1 MSASGRIAASAGSNL
16 LGQHAQERNQDNTC
30 YVGNLDPQ
38 VTEELIWEL
47 FTQAGPVVNV
57 FLPKDRVTS
66 AHQGF
71 GFVEFKSLEDAEYA
85 IRILSMV
92 KLFGK
97 PIRVNKSV
105 ADKSVLEVGANLFIG
120 NLAEEVDEKLL
131 HDTFGAFGVII
142 DAPKVM
148 RDPASGNSR
157 GFGFIS
163 YDCFEASDAAIEAM
177 NGQFLCNRPIS
188 VTYAFKKESKGER
201 HGTPAERLLAAQQ
214 RAKATQNR
222 PNLFF
227 ASGPNQPH
235 QGSGPAMTAPPSAY
249 SSYPSYPQGP
259 IMGQSGFA
267 AGGYA
272 MQGGDWGGA
281 GQGGWG
287 LPPPPYPSSMPLPP
301 HGMPP
306 GDWGASSYPPPQGMP
321 MPPGFPMQPPSAYP
335 PGWS

>member
-1 MSASGRIAASAGSNL
+1 M
-16 LGQHAQERNQDNTC
+16 QDNTC

-38 VTEELIWEL
+38 VTEELVWEL

-85 IRILSMV
+85 IRIMNMV

-105 ADKSVLEVGANLFIG
+105 ADKSVLEVGANLFVG
-120 NLAEEVDEKLL
+120 NLSEEVDEKLL

-142 DAPKVM
+142 DGPKVM

-177 NGQFLCNRPIS
+177 NGQFLCNRAIS

-214 RAKATQNR
+214 RAKASQSR
-222 PNLFF
+222 PNLYF
-227 ASGPNQPH
+227 ASGPNQA
-235 QGSGPAMTAPPSAY
+235 QQGGSGPGLINPSTSGYPPYSMYPPSAA
-249 SSYPSYPQGP
+249 QGGMM
-259 IMGQSGFA
+259 MGGQQPMMGASGFA
-267 AGGYA
+267 AGGGEGYG
-272 MQGGDWGGA
+272 MMMGA
-281 GQGGWG
+281 EAWMQGGWG
-287 LPPPPYPSSMPLPP
+287 APPSYPPGMPPPPVAPGGDQWGSYPTPP
-301 HGMPP
+301 SGGMPP
-306 GDWGASSYPPPQGMP
+306 GFTSMPPP
-321 MPPGFPMQPPSAYP
+321 P
-335 PGWS
+335 PGWA